1 MNAIA
6 TPPIVHEP
14 GMGDLQIWSLP
25 TDEDSLW
32 MLFKD
37 VFQRYWSDIVFGTL
51 IPGAVFEIRA
61 PNAPTKVSL
70 LDGYVTVDFGPWHF
84 HVCIGAFNGAESEQD
99 AWNRRTGRAE
109 FYRSMGRDGAPKSW
123 GLRLLNNAGQQQMTV
138 FLPNPFL
145 TPEGQI
151 AKEPDWSRLAAWDWL
166 REQYLGLPADAVD
179 RSGRGFSCG
188 G

>member
-99 AWNRRTGRAE
+99 AWNRRPGRAE